1 MQTLMD
7 NAPLLNNDE
16 TLRAAPAVARPI
28 AWPNGWLRP
37 AFAAIP
43 SASRLMTIGY
53 SFADQALA
61 VGGMFLVN
69 VMLARTRTKEEYGMF
84 ALSYSVFTFV
94 AGLHNAAVLEP
105 YTVYGSGRYRDRFS
119 EYLRLMVRSNLL
131 FGLLLSVV
139 LLLAYLG
146 LRWVAP
152 QFASRALLGLGLT
165 VGVLLS
171 GLFLRRAF
179 YVKRQPALATKASL
193 VFFLTVGLGLWLA
206 VRAQVLDIF
215 SAFLILALGWV
226 VAGSCFARKLPFGHT
241 QSTFLELEP
250 GYWGVHW
257 KYARWVLITAFVFQ
271 LMTQGFYWL
280 VAGFLSVKE
289 VAELRAMYNLIAPVD
304 QFFIALGY
312 LVLPAMASHY
322 AMKRMDNLL
331 SLWKRYA
338 LAILGVTS
346 LFAFSLRILGQRV
359 MHILYAG
366 KFDALGPLLFML
378 ALLPVLMALGNTM
391 TQALNAAE
399 KPKLVFYGFLSSG
412 TATFVLGIPL
422 VIRFGLRGAVYGML
436 LSGATFSVA
445 IAIGFLFAVYDK
457 AHKQTAQ
464 MRQPPFA
471 DEERP

>member
-1 MQTLMD
+1 MD
-7 NAPLLNNDE
+7 NAPLLNTDE
-16 TLRAAPAVARPI
+16 TLRAVGAGMQPAARKN
-28 AWPNGWLRP
+28 AWLRP

-69 VMLARTRTKEEYGMF
+69 IALARTRTKEEYGMF
-84 ALSYSVFTFV
+84 ALFYSVFTFLTGV
-94 AGLHNAAVLEP
+94 HNASILEP

-131 FGLLLSVV
+131 LGLLLSGI
-139 LLLAYLG
+139 LLLTYLG
-146 LRWVAP
+146 LWWVAP

-179 YVKRQPALATKASL
+179 YVQRQPVLAAKASL

-206 VRAQVLDIF
+206 VRAQVLDNF

-226 VAGSCFARKLPFGHT
+226 VAGACYARKLPFGHT
-241 QSTFLELEP
+241 QATFLELEP

-271 LMTQGFYWL
+271 LMTQGYYWL

-304 QFFIALGY
+304 QVFIALGY
-312 LVLPAMASHY
+312 LVLPVMASHY
-322 AMKRMDNLL
+322 AMKRMDHLL

-338 LAILGVTS
+338 LAILGVTA
-346 LFAFSLRILGQRV
+346 LFAFVLRILGQRV
-359 MHILYAG
+359 MHVLYAG
-366 KFDALGPLLFML
+366 KFDGLGPLLFLL
-378 ALLPVLMALGNTM
+378 ALLPFLMAMGNTM

-422 VIRFGLRGAVYGML
+422 VIHFGLRGAVYGML
-436 LSGATFSVA
+436 LSGATFSA
-445 IAIGFLFAVYDK
+445 AIGIGFFFAVY
-457 AHKQTAQ
+457 ANAQKQAAE
-464 MRQPPFA
+464 MRLQSIGA
-471 DEERP
+471 AEGR